1 MLLAAYKL
9 EGKEILKMKKY
20 AHVKRFVDH
29 TILQV
34 SYHSTGTIS
43 DWSHWIKIKM

>member
-9 EGKEILKMKKY
+9 GGKKTLKMKKY

-29 TILQV
+29 TILQL
-34 SYHSTGTIS
+34 SDHSTGIIS
-43 DWSHWIKIKM
+43 D